1 MIYGKD
7 FKNPVN
13 KRHPRSTP
21 RDHWWLRAGLLAAGV
36 SIIGVVL
43 AKSHDRLDPA
53 QDSTV
58 FDELVSE
65 ALTLPGDTEAVAA
78 SPAAEDV
85 LTETGWIERRI
96 RPGDTLSSIFSELS
110 VHSALG
116 AVLAQPLARKHLHR
130 IHPGQ
135 TLRLRREQGR
145 LSELL
150 YHPSATQ
157 ALHLVRDG
165 EGFRAELKPVAVERR
180 VLTAHGTITDSLFNS
195 GKRAGLSD
203 NLVMQLFNIFAY
215 DIDFALDIR
224 EGDQFTVIYEERFAN
239 GHKLKGSPV
248 LAAEFI
254 NRGKVYRAIRFTDAA
269 GHSDYY
275 NPQGRSLRKAFIRTP
290 VKFTR
295 ISSHFNLRR
304 MHPILHRIRAHKGV
318 DYAAPRGTPVKA
330 TGNGRVIFA
339 GRKGGYGNVV
349 IIQHGKRYS
358 TLYAHLSRFR
368 KGIRKGARVKQGQVI
383 AYVGATGRAT
393 GPHLHYE
400 FRVNGVH
407 KNPLS
412 VRLPKAEPLRGKAL
426 QTFRRQAAP
435 LLAQL
440 EAQHRIARND

>member
-1 MIYGKD
+1 MSYS
-7 FKNPVN
+7 KNLEPPVRN
-13 KRHPRSTP
+13 RHPRSTS
-21 RDHWWLRAGLLAAGV
+21 RDHWWLRTALLAAGV

-43 AKSHDRLDPA
+43 AKSHDRIELA
-53 QDSTV
+53 QDNTV

-65 ALTLPGDTEAVAA
+65 ALPLPGDGRGEAPSPSTESV
-78 SPAAEDV
+78 SAEN
-85 LTETGWIERRI
+85 GWVEYRI
-96 RPGDTLSSIFSELS
+96 RPGDTLSSIFSKFS

-135 TLRLRREQGR
+135 VLRLRRKDGR
-145 LSELL
+145 LSELV
-150 YHPSATQ
+150 YHPSATE

-165 EGFRAELKPVAVERR
+165 AAFRAELEPLTVERR

-239 GHKLKGSPV
+239 GRKLKGSSV
-248 LAAEFI
+248 VAAEFV
-254 NRGKVYRAIRFTDAA
+254 NRGKVYRAIRFTDAS
-269 GHSDYY
+269 GHTDYY
-275 NPQGRSLRKAFIRTP
+275 DPQGRSLHKAFIRTP

-295 ISSHFNLRR
+295 ISSHFNLHR

-318 DYAAPRGTPVKA
+318 DYAAPTGTPVKA
-330 TGNGRVIFA
+330 TGNGRVVFA

-358 TLYAHLSRFR
+358 TLYAHLSRFK
-368 KGIRKGARVKQGQVI
+368 KGIRKGVRVKQGQVI

-412 VRLPKAEPLRGKAL
+412 VRLPKAEPLHGKAL
-426 QTFRRQAAP
+426 RTFRRQAAP

-440 EAQHRIARND
+440 ETQHRIARSD

>member
-7 FKNPVN
+7 FKSPVS
-13 KRHPRSTP
+13 KRRSRP
-21 RDHWWLRAGLLAAGV
+21 APSDHWLLRAALLAAGI

-43 AKSHDRLDPA
+43 AKSHERLDAA
-53 QDSTV
+53 QDTTLH
-58 FDELVSE
+58 DELVSE
-65 ALTLPGDTEAVAA
+65 TLPL
-78 SPAAEDV
+78 PAAHEPAATGAPDD
-85 LTETGWIERRI
+85 TRSEAGWIDYRI
-96 RPGDTLSSIFSELS
+96 RPGDTLSSIFSRFA

-116 AVLAQPLARKHLHR
+116 AVLREPLAKRHLRR

-135 TLRLRREQGR
+135 TLRLRKSDGQLR
-145 LSELL
+145 ELL
-150 YHPSATQ
+150 YHPSATEV
-157 ALHLVRDG
+157 LHLERDG
-165 EGFRAELKPVAVERR
+165 KGFHAELTPLAVERR
-180 VLTAHGTITDSLFNS
+180 VLTAHGTITDSLFRS

-203 NLVMQLFNIFAY
+203 ALVMQLFNIFDY

-224 EGDQFTVIYEERFAN
+224 EGDRFTVIYEERFAN
-239 GHKLKGSPV
+239 GHKLRGSRI

-254 NRGKVYRAIRFTDAA
+254 NRGKVYRALRFTDER

-275 NPQGRSLRKAFIRTP
+275 DPQGRSLHKAFIRTP

-295 ISSHFNLRR
+295 ISSRFNLHR

-358 TLYAHLSRFR
+358 TLYGHLSRFR
-368 KGIRKGARVKQGQVI
+368 KGIHRGVRVKQGQII

-407 KNPLS
+407 KDPLK
-412 VRLPKAEPLRGKAL
+412 VHLPKAEPLHGKAL
-426 QTFRRQAAP
+426 RQFRRQTAP

-440 EAQHRIARND
+440 EAQHRLASAD